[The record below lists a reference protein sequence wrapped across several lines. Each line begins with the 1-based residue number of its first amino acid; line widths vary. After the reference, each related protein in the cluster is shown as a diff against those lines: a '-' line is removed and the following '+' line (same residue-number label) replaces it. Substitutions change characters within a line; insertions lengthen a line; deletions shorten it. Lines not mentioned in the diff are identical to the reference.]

1 MSDRELLS
9 EASELLRRASEA
21 VDDEDTRDRLYEQSN
36 QIATLAARDRGPDH
50 GRLDRHMNTLGT
62 LADELDGATSQQV
75 ADARELLREYR
86 TGVEGV

>member
-1 MSDRELLS
+1 MPNRELLS

-21 VDDEDTRDRLYEQSN
+21 VDDETSRDRLYDQSN
-36 QIATLAARDRGPDH
+36 QLATLAARDRGPDH

-62 LADELDGATSQQV
+62 LADELDGEASDHV

-86 TGVEGV
+86 TGVAGV